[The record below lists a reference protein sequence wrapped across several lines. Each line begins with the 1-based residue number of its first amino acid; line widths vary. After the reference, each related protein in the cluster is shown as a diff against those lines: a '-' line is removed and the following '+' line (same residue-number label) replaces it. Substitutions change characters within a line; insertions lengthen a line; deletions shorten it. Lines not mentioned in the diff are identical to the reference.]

1 MRALCPHR
9 AAIPLLYF
17 RNRLRFL
24 CGPAQAVE
32 PVAGCLTVHLPQGF
46 CGCRLLLQLLG
57 LKGCEVLFCL
67 QQVLLGPDT
76 LLAAREPPG
85 LCYLLA
91 QAPALLPPLQLQ
103 LQL

>member
-1 MRALCPHR
+1 MS
-9 AAIPLLYF
+9 PLLV
-17 RNRLRFL
+17 LE
-24 CGPAQAVE
+24 G
-32 PVAGCLTVHLPQGF
+32 G
-46 CGCRLLLQLLG
+46 LLLLLLLLWVMLPRVLLLLLWRLWLLLG

-103 LQL
+103 LQLKLLRCPYGLILQGLPLC